1 MKMLSAIESFSQES
15 YWVSEVTGQIYSGI
29 NYKDHLPIQGLWVV
43 YQILFVSLMEG
54 RQST

>member
-29 NYKDHLPIQGLWVV
+29 NYKDHGSGVV
-43 YQILFVSLMEG
+43 YLILFVRYREG